1 MLFRSL
7 GTGFVK
13 LSRKAI
19 KYLWDNG
26 TPYIDPKDNK
36 ERRMICDVRIKDG
49 GLHSED
55 IHMFSVLLD
64 GGFKVYLDPEITCN
78 HTGPYK
84 FMGDFNKWL
93 SKSVKKRQL

>member
-1 MLFRSL
+1 
-7 GTGFVK
+7 
-13 LSRKAI
+13 
-19 KYLWDNG
+19 
-26 TPYIDPKDNK
+26 
-36 ERRMICDVRIKDG
+36 MICDVRIKDG

-84 FMGDFNKWL
+84 FVGDFNKWL